1 MKNKLWLV
9 FILITIVTWGI
20 WGAFSDT
27 QMDRDG
33 IPETVVYILWALT
46 MIPCA
51 IAALVINKG
60 KFMHDWKSAVLGC
73 TVGLL
78 GAGGQLVLFKALALG
93 PAYIIFPF
101 IAMSPVIVITLASI
115 FLKEKANKWQIAGI
129 CMALVAILL
138 LSLQSGSSK
147 KEYMVTVKEGVAE
160 EELRN
165 SINTAF
171 DVVAGEDA
179 EFDLKVKH
187 VEGAKFQVITDF
199 APADTVKDKKALEE
213 YIFVGCLPLMDDQGM
228 TFDQF
233 KIEEVQKSSS
243 GILWIILAVL
253 VLLAWGIQGFFMKFA
268 NNSMDAE
275 SIFIWMAISGL
286 VLIPIAWFMNGDAS
300 LFFHGGGVATKSL
313 TCFGIQILNSIG
325 ALTLVYAYRH
335 GKAVI
340 VSPMEGLSP
349 LVTVLLSLVIL
360 SVIPTPLQIA
370 GICCAAFAMYA
381 LSK

>member
-9 FILITIVTWGI
+9 FILITIVTWGV

-51 IAALVINKG
+51 IVALCVNKG
-60 KFMHDWKSAVLGC
+60 KFMHDWKSALLGC

-78 GAGGQLVLFKALALG
+78 GAGGQLVLFKALAIG

-101 IAMSPVIVITLASI
+101 ISMSPVIVITLASI

-129 CMALVAILL
+129 IVALAAILL
-138 LSLQSGSSK
+138 LSIQSGGSDSP
-147 KEYMVTVKEGVAE
+147 V
-160 EELRN
+160 
-165 SINTAF
+165 
-171 DVVAGEDA
+171 
-179 EFDLKVKH
+179 
-187 VEGAKFQVITDF
+187 
-199 APADTVKDKKALEE
+199 
-213 YIFVGCLPLMDDQGM
+213 
-228 TFDQF
+228 
-233 KIEEVQKSSS
+233 S
-243 GILWIILAVL
+243 GWLWIVLAVM
-253 VLLAWGIQGFFMKFA
+253 VLFAWGIPGFFMKFA

-275 SIFIWMAISGL
+275 SIFVWMAISGV
-286 VLIPIAWFMNGDAS
+286 VLIPVAWFMNGEAS
-300 LFFHGGGVATKSL
+300 LFFQGDGVAAKGL
-313 TCFGIQILNSIG
+313 TCAGIQILNSIG
-325 ALTLVYAYRH
+325 AVTLVYAYRH

-349 LVTVLLSLVIL
+349 MVTVLLSLIIL

>member
-9 FILITIVTWGI
+9 FILITIVTWGV

-51 IAALVINKG
+51 IVALCVNKG
-60 KFMHDWKSAVLGC
+60 KFMHDWKSALLGC

-78 GAGGQLVLFKALALG
+78 GAGGQLVLFKALAIG

-101 IAMSPVIVITLASI
+101 ISMSPVIVITLASI

-129 CMALVAILL
+129 IVALAAILL
-138 LSLQSGSSK
+138 LSIQSGGSDSP
-147 KEYMVTVKEGVAE
+147 V
-160 EELRN
+160 
-165 SINTAF
+165 
-171 DVVAGEDA
+171 
-179 EFDLKVKH
+179 
-187 VEGAKFQVITDF
+187 
-199 APADTVKDKKALEE
+199 
-213 YIFVGCLPLMDDQGM
+213 
-228 TFDQF
+228 
-233 KIEEVQKSSS
+233 S
-243 GILWIILAVL
+243 GWLWIVLAVM
-253 VLLAWGIQGFFMKFA
+253 VLFAWGIQGFFMKFA

-275 SIFIWMAISGL
+275 SIFVWMAISGV
-286 VLIPIAWFMNGDAS
+286 VLIPVAWFMNGEAS
-300 LFFHGGGVATKSL
+300 LFFQGDGVAAKSL
-313 TCFGIQILNSIG
+313 TCAGIQILNAVG
-325 ALTLVYAYRH
+325 ALTLVYAYRY

-349 LVTVLLSLVIL
+349 MVTVLLSLIIL
-360 SVIPTPLQIA
+360 NVIPTPLQIA

>member
-9 FILITIVTWGI
+9 FILITVVTWGI
-20 WGAFSDT
+20 WGAFSDL
-27 QMDRDG
+27 QMDKEG

-51 IAALVINKG
+51 IVALIINKG
-60 KFMHDWKSAVLGC
+60 KFLHDGKSALLGC

-78 GAGGQLVLFKALALG
+78 GAGGQLVLFKALSIG

-101 IAMSPVIVITLASI
+101 ISMSPVVVITLAAL

-129 CMALVAILL
+129 IVALIAILL
-138 LSLQSGSSK
+138 LSIQTGGDGSPVSGW
-147 KEYMVTVKEGVAE
+147 
-160 EELRN
+160 
-165 SINTAF
+165 
-171 DVVAGEDA
+171 
-179 EFDLKVKH
+179 
-187 VEGAKFQVITDF
+187 
-199 APADTVKDKKALEE
+199 
-213 YIFVGCLPLMDDQGM
+213 
-228 TFDQF
+228 
-233 KIEEVQKSSS
+233 
-243 GILWIILAVL
+243 LWIVLAVL
-253 VLLAWGIQGFFMKFA
+253 VLFAWGIQGFFMKFA

-286 VLIPIAWFMNGDAS
+286 VLIPVAWFMDSNPMTAAEFFTQDGVAGAS
-300 LFFHGGGVATKSL
+300 LA
-313 TCFGIQILNSIG
+313 CFGIQILNAIG
-325 ALTLVYAYRH
+325 ALTLVYAYRF

-349 LVTVLLSLVIL
+349 MVTVLLSLIIL